1 MAVFLDI
8 AIFLFMPGKPRIEYD
23 GSVYHVM
30 CREKNRREEIYRDLR
45 EFDADLDKV
54 SHEIM
59 DLPKRCIHKDGF
71 M

>member
-1 MAVFLDI
+1 
-8 AIFLFMPGKPRIEYD
+8 
-23 GSVYHVM
+23 M